1 MEGGLLGHPYSFCWL
16 FTICCSPMW
25 VRWTSIREVFGGQD
39 LFWAFLPNWNTQEIR
54 KRGSQVMLVVKNT
67 PAKARVKRDTGSLP
81 GSGRSSGGG
90 NGNPLQYS
98 CLVNRMDRGTG
109 RATDIGLQRV
119 RYDWSKH
126 STRNKGGNTG
136 KLLCPAQNELI
147 KSIYS
152 FKKPMD
158 PLAVD
163 SGWCGHPKSTLWTT
177 AVFSYIAPKILDIHW
192 IQWPIDKMHGNG
204 NRQSSHQHLLNF
216 LWLIYCK
223 DCQ

>member
-1 MEGGLLGHPYSFCWL
+1 MAS
-16 FTICCSPMW
+16 
-25 VRWTSIREVFGGQD
+25 V
-39 LFWAFLPNWNTQEIR
+39 
-54 KRGSQVMLVVKNT
+54 
-67 PAKARVKRDTGSLP
+67 P

-98 CLVNRMDRGTG
+98 CLENCMDRGTG

-119 RYDWSKH
+119 RYNWSEH
-126 STRNKGGNTG
+126 STRNSGGNTG

-147 KSIYS
+147 KSIYA

-177 AVFSYIAPKILDIHW
+177 AVFSYIAPKTLEIHW

-216 LWLIYCK
+216 LWLMYCK
-223 DCQ
+223 DCQYHIPITVTYPCPHVPQLTLRGVGVEPEDWVRSQENSSSTMWGRGTACFHLLRSFWRRRGQSVLRNKPPLDKKKL